1 MEVISEPLYE
11 QEAKMLETW
20 LIQRD
25 KPILNWM
32 EASIRPPMEGL
43 YLPKEIESTV
53 TLLNPAIYVP
63 H

>member
-1 MEVISEPLYE
+1 MTAAEQFTTNFQGMEVISEPLYE

-32 EASIRPPMEGL
+32 GASIRPPMEGL
-43 YLPKEIESTV
+43 YLPKGD
-53 TLLNPAIYVP
+53 
-63 H
+63 